1 MYFFAIF
8 YWNGL
13 YQQFNNDSVDKNY
26 MKYSKTPQMRIGV
39 RGVGGGGGGGG
50 GRVEPRVEAES

>member
-1 MYFFAIF
+1 MRISNIHVYVHIR
-8 YWNGL
+8 
-13 YQQFNNDSVDKNY
+13 
-26 MKYSKTPQMRIGV
+26 KTPQMRIGV